1 MCIEQTEQRVITAT
15 VVDEA
20 QRLEML
26 PKYFK
31 SLMGIV
37 ENKYYRMADYLS
49 SQYQGA
55 YWEFVELSNGG
66 FFMYPL
72 ISGEKIKI
80 DADVGMIYGEQEMS
94 PVGFGLV
101 VALFT
106 YSHLAEAMVED
117 NKRELLLKQYHKVM
131 EHAREH
137 EDFWL
142 ILKAID

>member
-1 MCIEQTEQRVITAT
+1 MCIEQTERQVITAT

-20 QRLEML
+20 KRLEML

-37 ENKYYRMADYLS
+37 EHKCYRMADFLS
-49 SQYQGA
+49 TEYEGA

-66 FFMYPL
+66 FFMYPAV
-72 ISGEKIKI
+72 SGEKIKI

-94 PVGFGLV
+94 QVGFGLV

-106 YSHLAEAMVED
+106 YSHLAEAMTED
-117 NKRELLLKQYHKVM
+117 NRRNMLLQQYHKVM
-131 EHAREH
+131 EYAREH